1 MAWDDV
7 SRWQPV
13 DLYAAFRMGDAVQP
27 VDVRDLGYR
36 ESPDQIQRSIRIDPQ
51 EFESQIAGLP
61 DDRELIFYCDRPG
74 EATSMKIAL
83 WALRQRQVAGWRD
96 RRGMGRLAGGG
107 LSGRAESRRLARPD
121 YRSWSGGVVSPTG
134 ASP

>member
-13 DLYAAFRMGDAVQP
+13 DLAAAFRMGDAVQP

-36 ESPDQIQRSIRIDPQ
+36 EADTQVRGAIRIDPM
-51 EFESQIAGLP
+51 EFERQIAGLP

-74 EATSMKIAL
+74 EATSLKVAM
-83 WALRQRQVAGWRD
+83 WAFDNGRSRVGVLVGGWGAWQEAGYPV
-96 RRGMGRLAGGG
+96 
-107 LSGRAESRRLARPD
+107 ESKQPA
-121 YRSWSGGVVSPTG
+121 
-134 ASP
+134 